1 MSNRRTFLQMLS
13 GLPILNGLAGGAL
26 AAPAKRDFLKELGVR
41 PIINGAG
48 VYTMMT
54 GSLMNPEAVQAIEA
68 MSHSFV
74 RLDELHDAVGQ
85 RIARLLGCEAAMV
98 PSGAAAGLTLATA
111 ACMTGTNPEFI
122 LRLPDTTGMKNEV
135 IIQRSHRFPYDHSV
149 RNCGVRLVEVTSTEE
164 LERAITPRTAMLLFL
179 NKNDPLGQIK
189 TAEFIQLGKKHGI
202 PTLNDAAADVPPV
215 ENLFKYIK
223 MGFDL
228 VAFSGGKGLLGP
240 QSAGLLL
247 GRKDLIQAARLNTAP
262 NSDSLGR
269 GLKVNKEEIVAMWV
283 ALEHYLKRDHK
294 KDWRDWEERVQ
305 VMSSGLAAARGVST
319 ERFVPEIAN
328 QVPHLRIRWD
338 PGVVKIAH
346 AEAMRQLR
354 EGEPSIEPVPA
365 SYVKDTLEFA
375 TWMFQPGEAEVVTR
389 RLREILRA

>member
-1 MSNRRTFLQMLS
+1 MLS